1 MLWDLHNSYNRNGR
15 YVEYGNSGWD
25 ELDVVDQVGYF
36 GSFVVER

>member
-1 MLWDLHNSYNRNGR
+1 MLWDLHNSYSRNGR
-15 YVEYGNSGWD
+15 YVGWD